1 MTIVVLKATEGRKA
15 HKRDNFVSS
24 SFKDTASKSW
34 QGILQLN

>member
-15 HKRDNFVSS
+15 HKRDNCVSS
-24 SFKDTASKSW
+24 SFKDTASKW